1 MTIDLNTLW
10 DFTKPELSEQRFTS
24 ALDGASAVDM
34 VILKT
39 QIART
44 FGLRRD
50 FLKAREILRSIE
62 AEQKDSSPEA
72 RVRYLLELGRTFAST
87 THTKDTQ
94 TPDDLEVA
102 RDLFL
107 RAHKLAAIA
116 NLDFLAIDALHM
128 MPCVDREPD
137 RQLEWNERALAYM
150 EHSDQA
156 EAKKWEASLRNNVGY
171 AKHLKGEYDAAL
183 EQFQLSRAAHERANR
198 ICNVRIA
205 DWMIA
210 WTFRAQ
216 KKYAEALEIQL
227 ELERDWDADGD
238 PDPYVFEELE
248 HLYRAIGNEELAL
261 HYGTKFKATQ

>member
-1 MTIDLNTLW
+1 M
-10 DFTKPELSEQRFTS
+10 
-24 ALDGASAVDM
+24 
-34 VILKT
+34 
-39 QIART
+39 
-44 FGLRRD
+44 
-50 FLKAREILRSIE
+50 AREILRSIE
-62 AEQKDSSPEA
+62 AAQENSSPEA
-72 RVRYLLELGRTFAST
+72 KVRYLLELGRTFAST
-87 THTKDTQ
+87 THTKDAQ
-94 TPDDLEVA
+94 TPDDLEKA

-107 RAHKLAAIA
+107 RAHKIAAGA

-128 MPCVDREPD
+128 MPCVDSEPD
-137 RQLEWNERALAYM
+137 CQLEWNERALAYM
-150 EHSDQA
+150 EHSEQA

-198 ICNVRIA
+198 IRNVRIA

-227 ELERDWDADGD
+227 ELERAWDADGD

-248 HLYRAIGNEELAL
+248 HLYRAVGNEELAL

>member
-1 MTIDLNTLW
+1 
-10 DFTKPELSEQRFTS
+10 
-24 ALDGASAVDM
+24 
-34 VILKT
+34 
-39 QIART
+39 
-44 FGLRRD
+44 
-50 FLKAREILRSIE
+50 
-62 AEQKDSSPEA
+62 
-72 RVRYLLELGRTFAST
+72 LLELGRTFAST

-107 RAHKLAAIA
+107 RAHKLAASA

-171 AKHLKGEYDAAL
+171 AKHLKGEYEAAL

-198 ICNVRIA
+198 IRNVRIA

-216 KKYAEALEIQL
+216 KKYAEALAIQL

>member
-10 DFTKPELSEQRFTS
+10 DFAKPELSEQRFTS
-24 ALDGASAVDM
+24 ALEGASAEDT

-50 FLKAREILRSIE
+50 FLKAREILRSIVD
-62 AEQKDSSPEA
+62 AQQNSSPEA

-87 THTKDTQ
+87 AHTKDAQ
-94 TPDDLEVA
+94 TPDDLEKA
-102 RDLFL
+102 GDLFL
-107 RAHKLAAIA
+107 RAHNIAASA
-116 NLDFLAIDALHM
+116 NLDSLAIDALHM
-128 MPCVDREPD
+128 MPCVDSEPD

-150 EHSDQA
+150 ERSVQA

-198 ICNVRIA
+198 IRNVRIA

-216 KKYAEALEIQL
+216 KKYAEALAIQL

-238 PDPYVFEELE
+238 PDPYVYEELE
-248 HLYRAIGNEELAL
+248 HLYRAFGNEEMAR
-261 HYGTKFKATQ
+261 HYCAKLKATQ

>member
-1 MTIDLNTLW
+1 
-10 DFTKPELSEQRFTS
+10 
-24 ALDGASAVDM
+24 

-44 FGLRRD
+44 FGLRGD
-50 FLKAREILRSIE
+50 FLKAREILRSIDAAQE
-62 AEQKDSSPEA
+62 NSSPEA

-94 TPDDLEVA
+94 TPDDLEKA

-107 RAHKLAAIA
+107 RAHKLAASA

-128 MPCVDREPD
+128 MPCVDSEPD

-171 AKHLKGEYDAAL
+171 AKHLKGEYEAAL

-198 ICNVRIA
+198 IRNVRIA

-216 KKYAEALEIQL
+216 KKYPEALAIQL